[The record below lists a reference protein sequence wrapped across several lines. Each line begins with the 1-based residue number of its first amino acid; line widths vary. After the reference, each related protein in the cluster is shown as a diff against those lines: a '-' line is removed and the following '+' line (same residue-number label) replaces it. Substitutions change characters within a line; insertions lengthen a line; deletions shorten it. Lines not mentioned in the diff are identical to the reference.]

1 LAACPLHS
9 NRQSDHSL
17 PGAQIVRRHDGQ
29 QAGKA
34 IRLEHRY
41 SVGQIVEL
49 TPSPLRAA
57 ATGEYEIRQTMPLPD
72 ISSAS
77 PRYRIK
83 SIAEKHDRIVTESE
97 LILPR
102 SDSIRIPAA
111 HEDMQLPRV
120 DN

>member
-1 LAACPLHS
+1 
-9 NRQSDHSL
+9 
-17 PGAQIVRRHDGQ
+17 
-29 QAGKA
+29 
-34 IRLEHRY
+34 LEHRY

-57 ATGEYEIRQTMPLPD
+57 AIGEYEIRQAMPLPD
-72 ISSAS
+72 IGSAS

-83 SIAEKHDRIVTESE
+83 SLAEKHDRIVPENELSLPKVVSSE
-97 LILPR
+97 IQV
-102 SDSIRIPAA
+102 A